1 MNRVVPLVLAV
12 ALFMENVD
20 SNVISTSL
28 PAIAEDIGTS
38 PISLKLALTSYL
50 VALAIFIPVSGWMAD
65 RYGGKQVFRAAIGF
79 FVLGSIACAAS
90 YSLGSFVAA
99 RFFQGMGGAMMT
111 PIARLLLVRS
121 TQRSDLVAAMAWLS
135 IPAMVGPLVGPPLGG
150 FITTYFSWHW
160 IFLINVPIGIIG
172 IICVTKYLPDDGY
185 RHERRLDTV
194 GLLLSGLGLS
204 GIVFGLSVISLPAL
218 PPYIGVLIFIAGLIS
233 GALYIWHSK
242 RTIAPL
248 LDLSLFQNQVFSS
261 AVLGGSIFRIG
272 IGALPFLLP
281 LMLQVSFGLS
291 PFQSGMLTFVSA
303 IGAMSMKFGARRLF
317 LQFGFRDAL
326 MYGSLIAAAFVAIN
340 GLFTPETSYWLI
352 ALMLLLGGFV
362 RSMFFTGVNALGF
375 AEIPN
380 ERISQATPISAV
392 AQQASIA
399 IGVAIAGGVL
409 ELSTNFSGGEMSLYD
424 FHISFYIVAV
434 ISAMAF
440 FVFKRLPR
448 NAGHE
453 VSGGKK

>member
-20 SNVISTSL
+20 STVISTSL

-65 RYGGKQVFRAAIGF
+65 RFGGKQVFRAAIGLF
-79 FVLGSIACAAS
+79 ILGSIACAAS
-90 YSLGSFVAA
+90 YSLGSFVLA

-111 PIARLLLVRS
+111 PVARLLLVRS
-121 TQRSDLVAAMAWLS
+121 TARSDLVSAMAWLS
-135 IPAMVGPLVGPPLGG
+135 IPAMVGPLFGPPLGG

-172 IICVTKYLPDDGY
+172 MICVTKFLPDDGY
-185 RHERRLDTV
+185 RHKRRLDTV

-204 GIVFGLSVISLPAL
+204 GIVFGMSVISLPAL
-218 PPYIGVLIFIAGLIS
+218 PPYTGLLIFIIGVICSCA
-233 GALYIWHSK
+233 YIWHARRS
-242 RTIAPL
+242 ISPL
-248 LDLSLFQNQVFSS
+248 LDLSLFNNQVFSA

-281 LMLQVSFGLS
+281 LMLQVSFGLT
-291 PFQSGMLTFVSA
+291 PFHSGMLTFVSA
-303 IGAMSMKFGARRLF
+303 IGAISMKFGARRLF
-317 LQFGFRDAL
+317 MKFGFRDAL
-326 MYGSLIAAAFVAIN
+326 MYGSLIAAGFIAIN
-340 GLFTPETSYWLI
+340 GFFTPATPYWLI

-392 AQQASIA
+392 VQQASIA

-409 ELSTNFSGGEMSLYD
+409 ELSTNLSGGEMTLYD
-424 FHISFYIVAV
+424 FHISFYIVAI

-440 FVFKRLPR
+440 FVFKRLPPD
-448 NAGHE
+448 AGHE